1 MIAVGDELLSGDTIN
16 TNAGFV
22 GRRCR
27 ALGVTLRHVATV
39 RDRVDEVAAAVEQA
53 ARRNDVCFVSGG
65 LGPTTDDLTAEA
77 VARAGGVALRRD
89 ADAVERLEAK
99 WRAFGRP
106 MPPANLK
113 QCDFPEG
120 AAILSNPIGSAE
132 GFALDVH
139 GCRVFVM
146 PGVPRELHMMMERE
160 VEPRVRERFGLR
172 TSRRRLYRVLGRG
185 ESSVAESVEPIVAD
199 ARTRSPG
206 LSAIFVH
213 YRAAMPE
220 VTVGIEALPNVDGI
234 AATDDELCSLDA
246 ALLAALAPSL
256 YGIGQVGLPPRLI
269 DALRRAGLTLAIAES
284 CTGGGVGKLLASV
297 PGASDVFV
305 GGIVSYAN
313 AVKASLLHVPASML
327 EQHGAVS
334 EPVAVAMAA
343 GAREATGA
351 DLSVAVTGIAGPSGG
366 SREKPVGTVHI
377 AVSDAEG
384 VDHVRLQL
392 RGDRGTV
399 QRSAELWALKLV
411 WDRLHTRGLAPIE
424 SIEPEE
430 TSP

>member
-1 MIAVGDELLSGDTIN
+1 MIAVGDELLAGDTIN
-16 TNAGFV
+16 TNAAFV

-27 ALGVTLRHVATV
+27 ALGVALRHVATV
-39 RDRVDEVAAAVEQA
+39 RDRVDEVAAAVEVA
-53 ARRNDVCFVSGG
+53 ARRSDVCFISGG
-65 LGPTTDDLTAEA
+65 LGPTTDDLTTEAVAIAAGIALRRDLEA
-77 VARAGGVALRRD
+77 VAR
-89 ADAVERLEAK
+89 LEEK

-132 GFALDVH
+132 GFTIDLH

-160 VEPRVRERFGLR
+160 VEPWVRERFGVR
-172 TSRRRLYRVLGRG
+172 ASMRRLYRVLGRG
-185 ESSVAESVEPIVAD
+185 ESSVAESVEPIVAA
-199 ARTRSPG
+199 ARSRSQG
-206 LSAIFVH
+206 LASVFVH

-220 VTVGIEALPNVDGI
+220 VTVGIEALPGLDGA
-234 AATDDELCSLDA
+234 AATEAELRSLDA
-246 ALLAALAPSL
+246 ALLDALAPSV
-256 YGIGQVGLPPRLI
+256 YGIGEAGLPPRVI
-269 DALRRAGLTLAIAES
+269 DAMRRAGLRLATAES
-284 CTGGGVGKLLASV
+284 CTGGGVGKLIASV
-297 PGASDVFV
+297 AGASDVFV
-305 GGIVSYAN
+305 GGVVSYAN
-313 AVKASLLHVPASML
+313 AVKESLLHVPAPL
-327 EQHGAVS
+327 LAEHGAVS
-334 EPVAVAMAA
+334 EPVARAMAA

-366 SREKPVGTVHI
+366 SPEKPVGTVHI

-399 QRSAELWALKLV
+399 QKAAELWALKLV
-411 WDRLHTRGLAPIE
+411 WDRLHARGVAQI
-424 SIEPEE
+424 EE

>member
-16 TNAGFV
+16 TNAAFIGQ
-22 GRRCR
+22 RCR
-27 ALGVTLRHVATV
+27 ALGATLRHVATG

-53 ARRNDVCFVSGG
+53 ARRSDVCFVSGG
-65 LGPTTDDLTAEA
+65 LGPTTDDLTTEA
-77 VARAGGVALRRD
+77 VAVAAGVGLRRD
-89 ADAVERLEAK
+89 ADAVARLETK
-99 WRAFGRP
+99 WCAFGRP
-106 MPPANLK
+106 MPAANLE

-120 AAILSNPIGSAE
+120 AAILPNPIGSAE

-160 VEPRVRERFGLR
+160 VEPWVRERFGLR
-172 TSRRRLYRVLGRG
+172 PTVRRIYRVLGRG
-185 ESSVAESVEPIVAD
+185 ESSVAESIEPIVAD

-206 LSAIFVH
+206 LAAMFVH

-220 VTVGIEALPNVDGI
+220 VTVGFEALPNADGI
-234 AATDDELCSLDA
+234 AATEDELRSLDA
-246 ALLAALAPSL
+246 DVLAALAPAV
-256 YGIGQVGLPPRLI
+256 YGIGEAGLAPRLI
-269 DALRRAGLTLAIAES
+269 DALRRAGLTLATAES
-284 CTGGGVGKLLASV
+284 CTGGGVGKLVAAV

-305 GGIVSYAN
+305 GGVVSYAN
-313 AVKASLLHVPASML
+313 AIKASLLHVPEAML
-327 EQHGAVS
+327 AEHGAVS

-366 SREKPVGTVHI
+366 SPEKPVGTVHI
-377 AVSDAEG
+377 AVSDAQG

-411 WDRLHTRGLAPIE
+411 WDRLHARGLAPIE
-424 SIEPEE
+424 E
-430 TSP
+430 TSTSP